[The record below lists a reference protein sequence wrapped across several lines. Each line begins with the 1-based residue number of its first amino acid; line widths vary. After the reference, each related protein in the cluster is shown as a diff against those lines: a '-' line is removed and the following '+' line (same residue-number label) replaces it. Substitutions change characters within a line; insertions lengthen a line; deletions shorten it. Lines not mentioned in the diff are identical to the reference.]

1 MKFAMPNRWENFAFN
16 EQNKEYLLSLKLRL
30 KEELI
35 SGKKIYPPEK
45 EIFKAFELTA
55 PENTKVVILG
65 QDPYH
70 NFNQANGL
78 CFSVNEKQLLPPSL
92 KNIFK
97 ELEDDLGIKNY
108 EHGDLS
114 SWAKQGVLLMN
125 TSLTV
130 ERGKPGSHLKFGWE
144 QLTDQVIRSFNKKK
158 NIVFMLWGKFA
169 VKKKKL
175 IDEDKHFILEAS
187 HPSPFSCHKGFFG
200 CNHFSR
206 CNNFLKTSGKKEINW
221 KIT

>member
-1 MKFAMPNRWENFAFN
+1 MKLVMPNRWENFAFN
-16 EQNKEYLLSLKLRL
+16 EQKKEYLLSLKLKL

-35 SGKKIYPPEK
+35 SGKTIYPPKK

-55 PENTKVVILG
+55 PENTKVIILG

-130 ERGKPGSHLKFGWE
+130 EKGKPGSHLKFGWE

-158 NIVFMLWGKFA
+158 KIVFMLWGKSA
-169 VKKKKL
+169 AKKKKL

-187 HPSPFSCHKGFFG
+187 HPSPLSCHKGFFG

-206 CNNFLKTSGKKEINW
+206 CNNFLKTSGKEEINW
-221 KIT
+221 QIT

>member
-1 MKFAMPNRWENFAFN
+1 MKFAMPNRWENFVFN
-16 EQNKEYLLSLKLRL
+16 EQKKEYLLSLKLRL
-30 KEELI
+30 NEELM

-45 EIFKAFELTA
+45 EIFRAFELTA
-55 PENTKVVILG
+55 PEHTKVIILG

-78 CFSVNEKQLLPPSL
+78 CFSVNKKQLFPPSL

-108 EHGDLS
+108 KHGDLS

-130 ERGKPGSHLKFGWE
+130 EKGKPGSHLKLGWE
-144 QLTDQVIRSFNKKK
+144 QLTDQVIRSFNKKR
-158 NIVFMLWGKFA
+158 NIVFMLWGKLA
-169 VKKKKL
+169 AKKKKL
-175 IDEDKHFILEAS
+175 IDDDKHFILEAS

-206 CNNFLKTSGKKEINW
+206 CNNFLKTLGKKEINW

>member
-1 MKFAMPNRWENFAFN
+1 MKFSMPNRWENFAFN
-16 EQNKEYLLSLKLRL
+16 EQKKEYLLSLKLKL

-35 SGKKIYPPEK
+35 SGKTIYPPKK

-55 PENTKVVILG
+55 PENTKVIILG

-70 NFNQANGL
+70 NFNQADGL
-78 CFSVNEKQLLPPSL
+78 CFSVNKKQLLPPSL

-130 ERGKPGSHLKFGWE
+130 EKGKPGSHLKFGWE
-144 QLTDQVIRSFNKKK
+144 QLTDQVIRSLNKKK
-158 NIVFMLWGKFA
+158 KIVFMLWGKSA
-169 VKKKKL
+169 AKKKKL

-206 CNNFLKTSGKKEINW
+206 CNNFLKTSGKEEINW
-221 KIT
+221 QIT

>member
-16 EQNKEYLLSLKLRL
+16 EQKKEYLLSLKLRL
-30 KEELI
+30 QEELI
-35 SGKKIYPPEK
+35 LGKKIYPPEK

-108 EHGDLS
+108 KHGDLS

-130 ERGKPGSHLKFGWE
+130 EKGKPGSHLKFGWE
-144 QLTDQVIRSFNKKK
+144 QLTDQVIRSFNKKMK
-158 NIVFMLWGKFA
+158 IVFVLWGKSA
-169 VKKKKL
+169 AKKKEL
-175 IDEDKHFILEAS
+175 INEDKHFILEAS
-187 HPSPFSCHKGFFG
+187 HPSPLSCHKGFFG
-200 CNHFSR
+200 CNHFSK
-206 CNNFLKTSGKKEINW
+206 CNNFLKTSGKEEINW
-221 KIT
+221 QIT

>member
-1 MKFAMPNRWENFAFN
+1 M
-16 EQNKEYLLSLKLRL
+16 KLRL

-35 SGKKIYPPEK
+35 SGKKIYPLEK

-78 CFSVNEKQLLPPSL
+78 CFSVKEKQLLPPSL

-108 EHGDLS
+108 KHGDLS
-114 SWAKQGVLLMN
+114 SWLVLRLLPVLRAIESRAEGKRENLTAKY
-125 TSLTV
+125 
-130 ERGKPGSHLKFGWE
+130 W
-144 QLTDQVIRSFNKKK
+144 
-158 NIVFMLWGKFA
+158 W
-169 VKKKKL
+169 
-175 IDEDKHFILEAS
+175 
-187 HPSPFSCHKGFFG
+187 
-200 CNHFSR
+200 
-206 CNNFLKTSGKKEINW
+206 
-221 KIT
+221 

>member
-1 MKFAMPNRWENFAFN
+1 MKFAMPKRWENFAFN
-16 EQNKEYLLSLKLRL
+16 EQKKEYLLSIKLRL
-30 KEELI
+30 KEELK
-35 SGKKIYPPEK
+35 SGKTIYPPKK

-55 PENTKVVILG
+55 PENTKVIILG
-65 QDPYH
+65 QDPYY

-78 CFSVNEKQLLPPSL
+78 CFSVNKKQPLPPSL

-130 ERGKPGSHLKFGWE
+130 EKGKPGSHLKFGWE
-144 QLTDQVIRSFNKKK
+144 QLTDQVIRSFNKKMK
-158 NIVFMLWGKFA
+158 IVFVLWGKSA
-169 VKKKKL
+169 AKKKKL
-175 IDEDKHFILEAS
+175 INEDKHFILEAS
-187 HPSPFSCHKGFFG
+187 HPSPLSCHKGFFG
-200 CNHFSR
+200 CNHFSK
-206 CNNFLKTSGKKEINW
+206 CNNFLKTSGKEEINW
-221 KIT
+221 QIT

>member
-1 MKFAMPNRWENFAFN
+1 MKFAMPDRWENFAFN
-16 EQNKEYLLSLKLRL
+16 EQKKEHLLSLKLRL
-30 KEELI
+30 KEELL
-35 SGKKIYPPEK
+35 SGKTIYPPKK
-45 EIFKAFELTA
+45 EIFKAFKLTA
-55 PENTKVVILG
+55 PENTKVIILG

-130 ERGKPGSHLKFGWE
+130 EKGKPGSHLKFGWE

-158 NIVFMLWGKFA
+158 KIVFMLWGKSA
-169 VKKKKL
+169 AKKKKL

-206 CNNFLKTSGKKEINW
+206 CNNFLKTSGKEEINW
-221 KIT
+221 QIT

>member
-1 MKFAMPNRWENFAFN
+1 MKFAMPNRWENFALN
-16 EQNKEYLLSLKLRL
+16 EQKKEYLLSLKLKL

-35 SGKKIYPPEK
+35 SGKTIYPPKK

-55 PENTKVVILG
+55 PENTKVIILG

-130 ERGKPGSHLKFGWE
+130 EKGKPGSHLKFGWE

-158 NIVFMLWGKFA
+158 KIVFMLWGKSA
-169 VKKKKL
+169 AKKKKL

-206 CNNFLKTSGKKEINW
+206 CNNFLKTSGKEEINW
-221 KIT
+221 QIT

>member
-16 EQNKEYLLSLKLRL
+16 EQKKEYLLSLKLKL

-35 SGKKIYPPEK
+35 SGKTIYPPKK

-55 PENTKVVILG
+55 PENTKVIILG

-130 ERGKPGSHLKFGWE
+130 EKGKPGSHLKFGWE

-158 NIVFMLWGKFA
+158 KIVFMLWGKSA
-169 VKKKKL
+169 AKKKKL

-187 HPSPFSCHKGFFG
+187 HPSPLSCHKGFFG

-206 CNNFLKTSGKKEINW
+206 CNNFLKTSGKEEINW
-221 KIT
+221 QIT

>member
-1 MKFAMPNRWENFAFN
+1 MKFAMPNRWENFALN
-16 EQNKEYLLSLKLRL
+16 EQKKEYLLSLKLKL

-35 SGKKIYPPEK
+35 SGKTIYPPEK

-55 PENTKVVILG
+55 PKNTKVVILG

-70 NFNQANGL
+70 SFNQANGL
-78 CFSVNEKQLLPPSL
+78 CFSVNEKQHLPPSL
-92 KNIFK
+92 TNIFK

-108 EHGDLS
+108 EHGDLT

-130 ERGKPGSHLKFGWE
+130 EKGKPGSHLKFGWE

-158 NIVFMLWGKFA
+158 KIVFMLWGKSA
-169 VKKKKL
+169 AKKKKL

-206 CNNFLKTSGKKEINW
+206 CNNFLKTSGKEEINW
-221 KIT
+221 QIT

>member
-16 EQNKEYLLSLKLRL
+16 EQKKEYLLSLKLKL

-35 SGKKIYPPEK
+35 SGKTIYPPKK

-55 PENTKVVILG
+55 PENTKVIILG

-130 ERGKPGSHLKFGWE
+130 EKGKPGSHLKFGWE
-144 QLTDQVIRSFNKKK
+144 QLTDQVISSFNKKK
-158 NIVFMLWGKFA
+158 KIVFMLWGKSA
-169 VKKKKL
+169 AKKKKL

-206 CNNFLKTSGKKEINW
+206 CNNFLKTSGKEEINW
-221 KIT
+221 QIT

>member
-16 EQNKEYLLSLKLRL
+16 EQKKEYLLSLKLKL

-35 SGKKIYPPEK
+35 SGKTIYPPKK

-55 PENTKVVILG
+55 PENTKDIILG

-130 ERGKPGSHLKFGWE
+130 EKGKPGSHLKFGWE

-158 NIVFMLWGKFA
+158 KIVFMLWGKSA
-169 VKKKKL
+169 AKKKKL

-206 CNNFLKTSGKKEINW
+206 CNNFLKTSGKEEINW
-221 KIT
+221 QIT

>member
-16 EQNKEYLLSLKLRL
+16 EQKKEYLLTLKLRL

-35 SGKKIYPPEK
+35 SGKTIYPPKK

-55 PENTKVVILG
+55 PENTKVIILG

-130 ERGKPGSHLKFGWE
+130 EKGKPGSHLKFGWE
-144 QLTDQVIRSFNKKK
+144 QLTDQVISSFNKKK
-158 NIVFMLWGKFA
+158 KIVFMLWGKSA
-169 VKKKKL
+169 AKKKKL

-206 CNNFLKTSGKKEINW
+206 CNNFLKTSGKEEINW
-221 KIT
+221 QIT

>member
-1 MKFAMPNRWENFAFN
+1 MKFAMPNRWENFALN
-16 EQNKEYLLSLKLRL
+16 EQKKEYLLSLKLKL

-35 SGKKIYPPEK
+35 SGKTIYPPKK

-55 PENTKVVILG
+55 PENTKVIILG

-97 ELEDDLGIKNY
+97 ELEDDLGIENY
-108 EHGDLS
+108 KHGDLS

-130 ERGKPGSHLKFGWE
+130 EKGKPGSHLKFGWE

-158 NIVFMLWGKFA
+158 KIVFMLWGKSA
-169 VKKKKL
+169 AKKKKL
-175 IDEDKHFILEAS
+175 IDEDKHFVLEAS

-206 CNNFLKTSGKKEINW
+206 CNNFLKTSGKKGINW

>member
-1 MKFAMPNRWENFAFN
+1 MKFAMPKRWENFAFN
-16 EQNKEYLLSLKLRL
+16 EQKKEYLLSIKLRL
-30 KEELI
+30 KEELK
-35 SGKKIYPPEK
+35 SGKTIYPPKK

-65 QDPYH
+65 QDPYY

-78 CFSVNEKQLLPPSL
+78 CFSVNKKQPLPPSL

-130 ERGKPGSHLKFGWE
+130 EKGKPGSHLKFGWE
-144 QLTDQVIRSFNKKK
+144 QLTDQVIRSFNKKMK
-158 NIVFMLWGKFA
+158 IVFVLWGKSA
-169 VKKKKL
+169 AKKKKF
-175 IDEDKHFILEAS
+175 INEDKHFILEAS
-187 HPSPFSCHKGFFG
+187 HPSPLSCHKGFFG

-206 CNNFLKTSGKKEINW
+206 CNNFLKISGKEEINW
-221 KIT
+221 QIT

>member
-1 MKFAMPNRWENFAFN
+1 MNFVMPNRWKNFAFN
-16 EQNKEYLLSLKLRL
+16 EQKKEYLLSLELRL
-30 KEELI
+30 KKELI

-78 CFSVNEKQLLPPSL
+78 CFSVNKKQSLPPSL

-130 ERGKPGSHLKFGWE
+130 EKGKPGSHLKFGWE

-158 NIVFMLWGKFA
+158 KIVFMLWGKSA
-169 VKKKKL
+169 AKKKKL
-175 IDEDKHFILEAS
+175 IDKDKHLILEAS

-206 CNNFLKTSGKKEINW
+206 CNNFLKTSGKEEINW
-221 KIT
+221 QIT

>member
-1 MKFAMPNRWENFAFN
+1 MKFAMPKRWENFAFN
-16 EQNKEYLLSLKLRL
+16 EQKKEYLLSIKLRL
-30 KEELI
+30 KEELK
-35 SGKKIYPPEK
+35 SGKTIYPPKK

-65 QDPYH
+65 QDPYY

-78 CFSVNEKQLLPPSL
+78 CFSVNKKQPLPPSL

-130 ERGKPGSHLKFGWE
+130 EKGKPGSHLKFGWE
-144 QLTDQVIRSFNKKK
+144 QLTDQVIRSFNKKMK
-158 NIVFMLWGKFA
+158 IVFVLWGKSA
-169 VKKKKL
+169 AKKKKL
-175 IDEDKHFILEAS
+175 INEDKHFILEAS
-187 HPSPFSCHKGFFG
+187 HPSPLSCHKGFFG

-206 CNNFLKTSGKKEINW
+206 CNNFLKISGKEEINW
-221 KIT
+221 QIT

>member
-1 MKFAMPNRWENFAFN
+1 MKFAMPDRWENFAFN
-16 EQNKEYLLSLKLRL
+16 EQKKEHLLSLKLRL
-30 KEELI
+30 KEELL
-35 SGKKIYPPEK
+35 SGKTIYPPKK

-55 PENTKVVILG
+55 PENTKVIILG

-70 NFNQANGL
+70 NFNQADGL
-78 CFSVNEKQLLPPSL
+78 CFSVNKKQLLPPSL

-97 ELEDDLGIKNY
+97 ELEDDLGIENY
-108 EHGDLS
+108 KHGDLS

-130 ERGKPGSHLKFGWE
+130 EKGKPGSHLKFGWE

-158 NIVFMLWGKFA
+158 KIVFMLWGKSA
-169 VKKKKL
+169 AKKKKL

-187 HPSPFSCHKGFFG
+187 HPSPLSCHKGFFG

-206 CNNFLKTSGKKEINW
+206 CNNFLKTSGKEEINW
-221 KIT
+221 QIT